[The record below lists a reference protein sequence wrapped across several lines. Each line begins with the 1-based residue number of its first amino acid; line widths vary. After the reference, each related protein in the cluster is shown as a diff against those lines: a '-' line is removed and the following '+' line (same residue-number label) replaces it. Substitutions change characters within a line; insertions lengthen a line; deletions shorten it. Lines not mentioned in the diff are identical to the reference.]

1 MMTTS
6 AIRTKVHEY
15 IDEADSNVLEVIYK
29 LLEVYRQSN
38 TSILTK
44 EQQEEV
50 LKRSV
55 QFKAG
60 EIKSLYLN
68 ELSKRVK
75 KKLSS

>member
-1 MMTTS
+1 MTTS

-29 LLEVYRQSN
+29 LLEVYRQAN
-38 TSILTK
+38 TSKLTK

-50 LKRSV
+50 LKRSM
-55 QFKAG
+55 QYKAG
-60 EIKSLYLN
+60 EIKTLSLT
-68 ELSKRVK
+68 EVHKRVK

>member
-1 MMTTS
+1 MTSS

-29 LLEVYRQSN
+29 LLEVYRQVN

-50 LKRSV
+50 LKRSI
-55 QFKAG
+55 QYKAG
-60 EIKSLYLN
+60 EIKALSLN
-68 ELSKRVK
+68 ELQKRVK
-75 KKLSS
+75 KKLFI